1 MIVSPPERTV
11 PAEKLGRVHF
21 VGIGGAGM
29 SGIARILLARGV
41 PVSGSDAKDSGGLAG
56 LRALGAEVHVGHD
69 AANVGLAETVV
80 VSTAIRENNPE
91 VVEARARG
99 VQILPRA
106 AALASVMAGRRAIAV
121 AGTHGKTTTTSMTTV
136 ALQHCG
142 ADPSFAIGGN
152 LNESGANAHD
162 GSGDIF
168 VAEADESDAS
178 FLAYDPEVAI
188 VTNVEADHLDFYGTA
203 EAYVAAFDA
212 FVDCVTG
219 FLVVCADDPGSRALG
234 ERAAARG
241 VVVHTFGESRG
252 SDVRVTAL
260 DIAGPGASF
269 ELVARG
275 RRQERIQLQ
284 LPGRHNALNAAGAF
298 TAALGMGF
306 AAGDVLDGLAGY
318 TGTRRRFELK
328 GVAGGVRVYDEYSH
342 HPTEVAAALAAA
354 RGVAGPGRV
363 IVVFQPH
370 LFSRTRIFAEEF
382 GVALGAADE
391 VIVMD
396 VYAARED
403 PEPGVTGA
411 LVAAN
416 VPLPPS
422 QVVFEQSWSA
432 VPELAASRAE
442 PGDILLTVGAGD
454 VTLIGPEVLDVLAA
468 RSR

>member
-1 MIVSPPERTV
+1 M
-11 PAEKLGRVHF
+11 GRVHF